1 MDQNIKDCFKKSLD
15 ETAIPRALYKKYSVK
30 KGLRNEDGTG
40 VLVGLTN
47 ISDVVGY
54 KKVDGEKVDDYG
66 TLYYRGINVKDII
79 ENGKGRRFLYEEV
92 CFLILFGYLP
102 NREEL
107 AHFKKMISDHYT
119 LPERYLELNILGYP
133 EKNLMNK
140 LQREVLMLYSYDDD
154 PDNVGVLETLYKGI
168 DLIAKIPVIVS
179 YTYQSKVHHFDKG
192 SMVIHHQNY
201 DYSIAEQILYLL
213 RRDGTFSNKEAE
225 VLNLAVKKQMELV
238 INEIGIQASEL
249 RIRQIVQDIL
259 DGDFNDHTGLI
270 YGIGHA
276 VYTLSDPRSEILA
289 KQCEELSYEKFRH
302 DEYEFYRKF
311 SAIAIEEIYKRKG
324 IHVCTN
330 VDFYSGLVYDMLGIP
345 EDLYTLLFV
354 IGRTVGWVAHNIESK
369 LYSGRIVRPAT
380 KFVGELKEYKNI
392 EDR

>member
-15 ETAIPRALYKKYSVK
+15 ETAIPGELYKKYSVK

-66 TLYYRGINVKDII
+66 TLYYRGINVKDIV

-107 AHFKKMISDHYT
+107 EHFKKTISDHYT

-154 PDNVGVLETLYKGI
+154 PDNVGVLETLDKGI

-192 SMVIHHQNY
+192 FIIRIMI
-201 DYSIAEQILYLL
+201 ILLL
-213 RRDGTFSNKEAE
+213 NRFY
-225 VLNLAVKKQMELV
+225 
-238 INEIGIQASEL
+238 
-249 RIRQIVQDIL
+249 
-259 DGDFNDHTGLI
+259 I
-270 YGIGHA
+270 Y
-276 VYTLSDPRSEILA
+276 
-289 KQCEELSYEKFRH
+289 
-302 DEYEFYRKF
+302 
-311 SAIAIEEIYKRKG
+311 
-324 IHVCTN
+324 
-330 VDFYSGLVYDMLGIP
+330 
-345 EDLYTLLFV
+345 
-354 IGRTVGWVAHNIESK
+354 
-369 LYSGRIVRPAT
+369 
-380 KFVGELKEYKNI
+380 
-392 EDR
+392 

>member
-15 ETAIPRALYKKYSVK
+15 ETAITGELYKKYSVK

-107 AHFKKMISDHYT
+107 EHFKKMISDRYT

-154 PDNVGVLETLYKGI
+154 PDNVGVLETLDKGI

-179 YTYQSKVHHFDKG
+179 YTYQSKVHHYYG
-192 SMVIHHQNY
+192 IYRGIST
-201 DYSIAEQILYLL
+201 L
-213 RRDGTFSNKEAE
+213 RTRFRQFYRS
-225 VLNLAVKKQMELV
+225 
-238 INEIGIQASEL
+238 SEL
-249 RIRQIVQDIL
+249 R
-259 DGDFNDHTGLI
+259 
-270 YGIGHA
+270 
-276 VYTLSDPRSEILA
+276 
-289 KQCEELSYEKFRH
+289 
-302 DEYEFYRKF
+302 
-311 SAIAIEEIYKRKG
+311 SA
-324 IHVCTN
+324 H
-330 VDFYSGLVYDMLGIP
+330 L
-345 EDLYTLLFV
+345 
-354 IGRTVGWVAHNIESK
+354 
-369 LYSGRIVRPAT
+369 
-380 KFVGELKEYKNI
+380 
-392 EDR
+392 

>member
-15 ETAIPRALYKKYSVK
+15 ETAIPGELYKKYSVK

-66 TLYYRGINVKDII
+66 TLYYRGINVKDIV

-107 AHFKKMISDHYT
+107 EHFKKTISDHYT

-154 PDNVGVLETLYKGI
+154 PDNVGVL
-168 DLIAKIPVIVS
+168 
-179 YTYQSKVHHFDKG
+179 
-192 SMVIHHQNY
+192 
-201 DYSIAEQILYLL
+201 
-213 RRDGTFSNKEAE
+213 
-225 VLNLAVKKQMELV
+225 
-238 INEIGIQASEL
+238 
-249 RIRQIVQDIL
+249 
-259 DGDFNDHTGLI
+259 
-270 YGIGHA
+270 
-276 VYTLSDPRSEILA
+276 
-289 KQCEELSYEKFRH
+289 
-302 DEYEFYRKF
+302 
-311 SAIAIEEIYKRKG
+311 
-324 IHVCTN
+324 
-330 VDFYSGLVYDMLGIP
+330 
-345 EDLYTLLFV
+345 
-354 IGRTVGWVAHNIESK
+354 
-369 LYSGRIVRPAT
+369 
-380 KFVGELKEYKNI
+380 
-392 EDR
+392 

>member
-15 ETAIPRALYKKYSVK
+15 ETAIPGELYKKYSVK

-66 TLYYRGINVKDII
+66 TLYYRGINVKDIV

-107 AHFKKMISDHYT
+107 EHFKKTISDHYT

-154 PDNVGVLETLYKGI
+154 PDNVGVLETLEKGI

-192 SMVIHHQNY
+192 SMIIHHKNY
-201 DYSIAEQILYLL
+201 DYCIAEQILYLL

-225 VLNLAVKKQMELV
+225 VLNTALILHADHGGGNNSTFTNVVISSTGTDIYSAISGAIGSLKGPKHGGANLAVKKQMELV

-289 KQCEELSYEKFRH
+289 KQSEE
-302 DEYEFYRKF
+302 
-311 SAIAIEEIYKRKG
+311 
-324 IHVCTN
+324 
-330 VDFYSGLVYDMLGIP
+330 
-345 EDLYTLLFV
+345 
-354 IGRTVGWVAHNIESK
+354 
-369 LYSGRIVRPAT
+369 
-380 KFVGELKEYKNI
+380 
-392 EDR
+392 